1 MGNGHLFSCLLF
13 SEYLLMQ
20 FMNLCFPDDL
30 CIGNFDLIMAFD
42 LSNSASQSEIDSLSN
57 YTQLIAQ
64 R

>member
-1 MGNGHLFSCLLF
+1 
-13 SEYLLMQ
+13 MQ